1 MTAKEQLQQAVA
13 RLTEDEAADVL
24 ELLSRS
30 QPLDGE
36 TATGVLDGI
45 EGAHERARLGL
56 QQAQEGRTRSLDDLD
71 RAAG

>member
-36 TATGVLDGI
+36 TATRVLDGI
-45 EGAHERARLGL
+45 DGAHERARLGL
-56 QQAQEGRTRSLDDLD
+56 QQAHEGRTRSLDDLD